1 MGVICFRASPR
12 VRVCKL
18 KLSAVLNSQ
27 TSPACCR
34 SVMYIFQTSLFLT
47 GSYDGIVRIYNES
60 LELLQTA
67 GGHSA
72 PVSDASWIP
81 PSTSV
86 PTSRF
91 LSSSYDTTARIYS
104 YDPDENNTPTAL
116 ASLRLHTRPISSIRP
131 NPSGELALTAGWD
144 NLIGLWTLTIPD
156 NHEVGAEEELPKS
169 RFRKRRKLGKGNE
182 LDSSTIEP
190 EVVRKAPA
198 YVLKSHTGR
207 VSKALFDQGRQN
219 DAWSVGWDCTVRKW
233 DIETGVC
240 TETVVSPEIR
250 FSSFSL
256 SHPILAD
263 LVDVVGEGHDG
274 PRHYRRLAKG
284 LGGFSRSKYFS
295 VLGFRYVGNP
305 TCPELHS
312 STRAD
317 YLT

>member
-104 YDPDENNTPTAL
+104 TILMRITLQLRSHLYAFILDQSRLFAL
-116 ASLRLHTRPISSIRP
+116 IL
-131 NPSGELALTAGWD
+131 
-144 NLIGLWTLTIPD
+144 
-156 NHEVGAEEELPKS
+156 
-169 RFRKRRKLGKGNE
+169 
-182 LDSSTIEP
+182 
-190 EVVRKAPA
+190 VV
-198 YVLKSHTGR
+198 
-207 VSKALFDQGRQN
+207 N
-219 DAWSVGWDCTVRKW
+219 
-233 DIETGVC
+233 
-240 TETVVSPEIR
+240 
-250 FSSFSL
+250 
-256 SHPILAD
+256 
-263 LVDVVGEGHDG
+263 
-274 PRHYRRLAKG
+274 
-284 LGGFSRSKYFS
+284 
-295 VLGFRYVGNP
+295 
-305 TCPELHS
+305 LHS
-312 STRAD
+312 LPVGITS
-317 YLT
+317 LGCGP

>member
-1 MGVICFRASPR
+1 MCSNLTPDVFPR
-12 VRVCKL
+12 
-18 KLSAVLNSQ
+18 Q
-27 TSPACCR
+27 
-34 SVMYIFQTSLFLT
+34 
-47 GSYDGIVRIYNES
+47 
-60 LELLQTA
+60 
-67 GGHSA
+67 
-72 PVSDASWIP
+72 
-81 PSTSV
+81 
-86 PTSRF
+86 
-91 LSSSYDTTARIYS
+91 
-104 YDPDENNTPTAL
+104 
-116 ASLRLHTRPISSIRP
+116 
-131 NPSGELALTAGWD
+131 
-144 NLIGLWTLTIPD
+144 
-156 NHEVGAEEELPKS
+156 
-169 RFRKRRKLGKGNE
+169 
-182 LDSSTIEP
+182 
-190 EVVRKAPA
+190 
-198 YVLKSHTGR
+198 
-207 VSKALFDQGRQN
+207 RQN

-317 YLT
+317 YLTPRLRFE